1 MNDELRNIAP
11 IDKLTKYFAN
21 EASVEEIL
29 WVEKWC
35 DSSQENLKEF
45 NAIKKLWQITD
56 KPSSFEPIDLELEWK
71 KMDNA
76 ITPVKTIRF
85 NPIQILAIAASIV
98 LITFLSIVG
107 LNRLHTTVDQTE
119 IAQIKEIKLPDGSVI
134 NLNANSKISF
144 KDEFG
149 KDHRNIELTGEAFFN
164 VSSNKE
170 IPFIISANGASIE
183 VVGTQFNVKA
193 YKDQQEVKV
202 TVSEGTVS
210 LSESKSSNKQILI
223 NAGETGKFVKQNK
236 TIEKIVTIDQND
248 IAWKTRIINFS
259 DTPLSEVVS
268 ILSNTYHMNIQVND
282 NIKTCPITV
291 SFSDLELSQVL
302 HIIKSTFNLQ
312 INQIDNTIIISGPG
326 CSPL

>member
-1 MNDELRNIAP
+1 MNDELKNIAP

-21 EASVEEIL
+21 EASEEEIL
-29 WVEKWC
+29 WVEKWR
-35 DSSQENLKEF
+35 DSSQESLKEF

-56 KPSSFEPIDLELEWK
+56 KSSSFELIDLELEWK

-85 NPIQILAIAASIV
+85 NPVQILAIAASIV

-107 LNRLHTTVDQTE
+107 LNRFHTTIDQTE

-164 VSSNKE
+164 VSSNKK
-170 IPFIISANGASIE
+170 IPFIISANGASIK

-210 LSESKSSNKQILI
+210 LSESKISNKQILI
-223 NAGETGKFVKQNK
+223 NAGETGKFIKQNK
-236 TIEKIVTIDQND
+236 TIEKLVTIDQND
-248 IAWKTRIINFS
+248 IAWKTRIINFT

-282 NIKTCPITV
+282 NIRTCPITV